1 MTIATLRQELE
12 EARALVQRGQS
23 EQALTKLDKALAD
36 LAPETLLTTTK
47 AAELLGI
54 GSVNTLKLMC
64 RQGLIAYRLHGNRTM
79 IPLSEVER
87 LQESPLVRGLR
98 ASDRAHEQA
107 AALGTPDGLTPEQL
121 DDLEEARPGRLP
133 WEAAR

>member
-1 MTIATLRQELE
+1 MMTITALRQELE
-12 EARALVQRGQS
+12 EARALVQSGQS
-23 EQALTKLDKALAD
+23 EQALTKLYKALSD

-64 RQGLIAYRLHGNRTM
+64 RRGMIGYRMHGNRTM

-87 LQESPLVRGLR
+87 LQESPLVRGIR
-98 ASDRAHEQA
+98 ASDRAHEM
-107 AALGTPDGLTPEQL
+107 GTPEGLTPEQL

-133 WEAAR
+133 WEAVR